1 MDLEAVSF
9 HGRHAKE
16 RTLQRKPVDY
26 GTQVY
31 GSTRGASSHQMNPF
45 LILCSPDAE
54 EERGYCYGFS
64 FLYSGNFYGAVQ
76 KDQM

>member
-1 MDLEAVSF
+1 
-9 HGRHAKE
+9 
-16 RTLQRKPVDY
+16 
-26 GTQVY
+26 
-31 GSTRGASSHQMNPF
+31 MNPF

-76 KDQM
+76 KDQMDSVRAGAGDSSG